1 MAENTIDFWFTMGS
15 TYSYLS
21 VLRLADVE
29 RASGVSFRWRPFHL
43 LLILQEMK
51 HVPFADKPAKAR
63 YMWRDIERRAAMY
76 GLPARLPAPYP
87 AKQSV
92 TANLVAVVGV
102 REGWGAD
109 FVRAAYRRWFVQGEE
124 TGSEP
129 NLSASLR
136 DIGQDPGRVL
146 ALANSTEANDRLLA
160 ETDAA
165 RELGIFGSPTF
176 AVGREIFWGDDRLD
190 DAVSWLRHGRTGRA

>member
-1 MAENTIDFWFTMGS
+1 MGCRRDFP
-15 TYSYLS
+15 
-21 VLRLADVE
+21 RLI
-29 RASGVSFRWRPFHL
+29 RPS
-43 LLILQEMK
+43 K
-51 HVPFADKPAKAR
+51 
-63 YMWRDIERRAAMY
+63 
-76 GLPARLPAPYP
+76 
-87 AKQSV
+87 SV